1 MLKPTQSAL
10 TFHIKDAQAFYCE
23 QDDSLNVY
31 GDADGCAEK
40 LCIEGITANMVFMF
54 ARNTLCAGDHV
65 LAHIDRNKC
74 NVNMAKEMI
83 KNLQHFVETTDA
95 K

>member
-10 TFHIKDAQAFYCE
+10 TFHIEDAQVFYE
-23 QDDSLNVY
+23 ESDDSINVW
-31 GDADGCAEK
+31 GIADGCERRI
-40 LCIEGITANMVFMF
+40 CIEGITTNKMFMC
-54 ARNTLCAGDHV
+54 ARNAFCAGDHI
-65 LAHIDRNKC
+65 LAYIDRNNL

-83 KNLQHFVETTDA
+83 KSLQHFVDTTDV

>member
-10 TFHIKDAQAFYCE
+10 TFHIKDAHAYYSE
-23 QDDSLNVY
+23 PDDSINVY
-31 GDADGCAEK
+31 GDVDGCEER
-40 LCIEGITANMVFMF
+40 LCIEGITANRMFMF

-65 LAHIDRNKC
+65 LAYIDRNSL
-74 NVNMAKEMI
+74 NVNMAQEMI
-83 KNLQHFVETTDA
+83 KSLQHFVETTDA